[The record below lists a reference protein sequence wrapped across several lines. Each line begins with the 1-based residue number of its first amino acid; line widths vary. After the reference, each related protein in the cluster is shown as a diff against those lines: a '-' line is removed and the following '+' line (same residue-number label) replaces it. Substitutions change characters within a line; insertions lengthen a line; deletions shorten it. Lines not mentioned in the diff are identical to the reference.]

1 MSDLINRET
10 LEELFL
16 SLILQA
22 NNDDDISTI
31 NLIYKRYKER
41 QYIFPL
47 SNTELYFK
55 QFIISY
61 CKKYREEIEKKITD
75 ISIKEEFNNNFME
88 KIEIKKEINLEQA
101 NYNTFDERVDNN
113 ILQNIDNNIK
123 ESLINENEVDRPW
136 YRRYRIP
143 LIIVV
148 ILIILLIVILSIYF
162 TRTKSKK

>member
-1 MSDLINRET
+1 
-10 LEELFL
+10 
-16 SLILQA
+16 
-22 NNDDDISTI
+22 
-31 NLIYKRYKER
+31 
-41 QYIFPL
+41 
-47 SNTELYFK
+47 
-55 QFIISY
+55 
-61 CKKYREEIEKKITD
+61 
-75 ISIKEEFNNNFME
+75 ME

-101 NYNTFDERVDNN
+101 NYNTFDERVDN
-113 ILQNIDNNIK
+113 IVLQNIDNNIK